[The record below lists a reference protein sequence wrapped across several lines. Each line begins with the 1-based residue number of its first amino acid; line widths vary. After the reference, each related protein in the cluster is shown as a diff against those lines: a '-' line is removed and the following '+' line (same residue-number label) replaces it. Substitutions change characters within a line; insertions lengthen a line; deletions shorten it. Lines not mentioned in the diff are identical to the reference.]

1 MEKPWYGF
9 PLWLHQLTFP
19 PTVHEG
25 ALSPHPCQHLSFAVF
40 LIVAVVTV
48 VRGSSIVVL
57 IALPDDSWCWA
68 FFHVSVGHSYVFF
81 GKMIIQFFCSFF
93 SRFVSFFDIEFWV
106 HLYILD
112 INPSPVISFAI
123 IFSHCVDFF
132 VSGFLC
138 RAKALK
144 FNYMP
149 FLNFFL
155 CISI

>member
-1 MEKPWYGF
+1 M
-9 PLWLHQLTFP
+9 
-19 PTVHEG
+19 
-25 ALSPHPCQHLSFAVF
+25 LSIFS
-40 LIVAVVTV
+40 
-48 VRGSSIVVL
+48 
-57 IALPDDSWCWA
+57 LP
-68 FFHVSVGHSYVFF
+68 VGHSYVFF

-112 INPSPVISFAI
+112 INPLPVISFAI

-155 CISI
+155 CFLCLRKKKNPSPQIATIYVRVFCLCFLQVLSYLVLHLGL